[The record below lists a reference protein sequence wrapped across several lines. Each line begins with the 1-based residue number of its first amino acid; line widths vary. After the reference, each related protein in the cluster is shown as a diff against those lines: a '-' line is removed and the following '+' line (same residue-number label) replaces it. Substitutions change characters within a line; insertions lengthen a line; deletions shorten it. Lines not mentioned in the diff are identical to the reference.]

1 VLESEAIERFISS
14 LWLEQGLSDNTLS
27 AYRKDIE
34 LFQRWL
40 VATDGTSL
48 LEVSSAQIQSYL
60 AYKLDSGSKAA
71 SSARALSVLRRLYRY
86 LKREQNISIDPT
98 LSIPSPKL
106 ARNLPVSLSEEEID
120 RLLIAPDAET
130 ALGMRDLAMLDL
142 MYSSGLRVSEIVAL
156 RTHQLNLEQGVLR
169 VFGKGSKERL
179 VPVAMSTVDTLE
191 DYLKEARRELLGVN
205 QLDDILFPSQRG
217 QEMTRQTFWH
227 RVKHY
232 AKIAHIKKK
241 LSPHTLRHAFATHL
255 INNGADLRVV
265 QLLLGHTNLSTTQIY
280 THVAKQ
286 RLKMLHAQHHPRA

>member
-1 VLESEAIERFISS
+1 MLESEAVERFISS
-14 LWLEQGLSDNTLS
+14 LWLEHGLSDNTLS

-40 VATDGTSL
+40 VSTGTKSL
-48 LEVSSAQIQSYL
+48 LEISSAQIQAYL
-60 AYKLDSGSKAA
+60 AYKLDAGSKAT
-71 SSARALSVLRRLYRY
+71 SSARALSVLRRFYRY
-86 LKREQNISIDPT
+86 LKREQSILIDPT
-98 LSIPSPKL
+98 LTIQSPKL
-106 ARNLPVSLSEEEID
+106 VRNLPISLSEEEIE
-120 RLLIAPDAET
+120 RLLIAPDAGT

-217 QEMTRQTFWH
+217 QAMTRQTFWH

-255 INNGADLRVV
+255 VNNGADLRVV